1 MFMEKFEARQFTARY
16 NKIMLYTFLAVLL
29 VSALLISIQAIS
41 EAKYK
46 NNQLIEQFKTEAI
59 AIDNLIVRVT
69 VLLDLMQNNAQD
81 FFLNPRPAASIYFN
95 GLATVGAN
103 EYGLDNIPSPYSIA
117 DAGNLTGQGDLAA
130 LFPELKN
137 EIEMAFN
144 LNSDFKSTLKSV
156 PNAAWVYYTS
166 KNKFINIYP
175 WIPSSGFKFTDKLYK
190 KEFYTLGI
198 PAANPD
204 KTIFWTSVYLDE
216 AGKGVMVTAA
226 KPVYNQDEFLGTV
239 AIDFTL
245 DELGNYVKA
254 FRPELGELS
263 IINARGQL
271 LAHSRLPL
279 TETSVFKDAIPAGV
293 NIDAIAPSCADLQL
307 VQLNQGYQAVC
318 VQLKNAPWKLLY
330 IEKNQSFVSRIF
342 SSIGTVF
349 VVLLASLG
357 ILLYFIKK
365 ITFREFIYPAASLV
379 RHISKQGLGER
390 AINRRVPVAWLPWF
404 AKISETFQQNR
415 NLINEIKQKNTEL
428 TDLNIALERYMP
440 KFILVVSLDEGCGAT
455 NIGSYFASSLAK
467 NSSDKKTVYMEY
479 PANNQMSAAFGYDE
493 NERVHKHVNGF
504 DIWNDFDLGEVPE
517 EAESSLLMTKILNQY
532 ANIVMHATV
541 KGDVDH
547 FIDVYLEPLF
557 RYTKAIV
564 VVVPNTDKAGEKTTA
579 VVKSIQRYVRQ
590 DQTTLYTILNRV
602 NENVD
607 LDTKV
612 NFDIP
617 YIADLP
623 PFTRAMFTI
632 PEPAAKAINE
642 IVERIERVHQICIFI
657 PTTINIDQPF
667 DSSIYVNRTMVF
679 LGEKF
684 GGATSSQAR
693 GVWNSDGSGIVN
705 EVVHLVVSYTTEDDL
720 NRFAN
725 EVIEF
730 IKLLKDEL
738 KQEAMALEINKK
750 MILV

>member
-1 MFMEKFEARQFTARY
+1 MEKFEARQFTARY

-41 EAKYK
+41 EAKNK
-46 NNQLIEQFKTEAI
+46 NTQLIEQFKTEAI

-69 VLLDLMQNNAQD
+69 VLLDLMQNNAED

-95 GLATVGAN
+95 GLADVEAN
-103 EYGLDNIPSPYSIA
+103 EYGLDTIPAPYSVV
-117 DAGNLTGQGDLAA
+117 DAGNLTGQGDLAT
-130 LFPELKN
+130 LSPELKN

-175 WIPSSGFKFTDKLYK
+175 WIPSAEFKFTDKLFK

-198 PAANPD
+198 PEANPD

-226 KPVYNQDEFLGTV
+226 KPVYNRDEFLGTV

-245 DELGNYVKA
+245 EELGNYVKA

-263 IINARGQL
+263 IINVGGQL
-271 LAHSRLPL
+271 LAHTRLPL

-293 NIDAIAPSCADLQL
+293 NLDAVAPTCADLQL
-307 VQLNQGYQAVC
+307 VQLNQGYQMVC
-318 VQLKNAPWKLLY
+318 IQLKNAPWKLLY
-330 IEKNQSFVSRIF
+330 IEKTQSFLSRIF

-349 VVLLASLG
+349 VVLLTSLG

-379 RHISKQGLGER
+379 RHISKQGVGDR
-390 AINRRVPVAWLPWF
+390 APNRRVPAAWLPWF

-479 PANNQMSAAFGYDE
+479 PANTQMSTAFGYDGS
-493 NERVHKHVNGF
+493 ERVHKHANGF

-541 KGDVDH
+541 KGDIDH

-564 VVVPNTDKAGEKTTA
+564 VMVPNTDKTGEKTAA
-579 VVKSIQRYVRQ
+579 VVKSIQRHVRQ

-602 NENVD
+602 NENLE
-607 LDTKV
+607 LDVKV

-617 YIADLP
+617 YIADLQP
-623 PFTRAMFTI
+623 ITRAAFSI

-693 GVWNSDGSGIVN
+693 GVWNSDDSGIVN

-738 KQEAMALEINKK
+738 QQEAMALEINKK

>member
-1 MFMEKFEARQFTARY
+1 MEKFEARQFTARY

-81 FFLNPRPAASIYFN
+81 FFHNPRPTSSIYFN
-95 GLATVGAN
+95 GLSATGAA
-103 EYGLDNIPSPYSIA
+103 EYGLDNIPLPYSVN
-117 DAGNLTGQGDLAA
+117 DAGNLTGKGELADLS
-130 LFPELKN
+130 PGLKN
-137 EIEMAFN
+137 ELEMAFN
-144 LNSDFKSTLKSV
+144 LNSDFKSTLNSV

-175 WIPSSGFKFTDKLYK
+175 WVHSTEFKFTDKLFN
-190 KEFYTLGI
+190 KEFYTLGV
-198 PAANPD
+198 PEANPGRS
-204 KTIFWTSVYLDE
+204 IFWTSVYLDE

-226 KPVYNQDEFLGTV
+226 KPVYNGDEFLGTV

-245 DELGNYVKA
+245 EELGNYVKV

-263 IINARGQL
+263 IINSAGQL
-271 LAHSRLPL
+271 LAHTNLTL
-279 TETSVFKDAIPAGV
+279 TETSVFKDAIPEGV
-293 NIDAIAPSCADLQL
+293 NIDAVAPACADLEL
-307 VQLNQGYQAVC
+307 VQLNQGYQTIC
-318 VQLKNAPWKLLY
+318 VQLKNAPWKLIY
-330 IEKNQSFVSRIF
+330 IEKNQSFISLVF
-342 SSIGTVF
+342 SSKGTLF
-349 VVLLASLG
+349 VVLLAALG
-357 ILLYFIKK
+357 ILLYLIKK
-365 ITFREFIYPAASLV
+365 ITFREFIYPAESLV
-379 RHISKQGLGER
+379 RHISSQGVDEKAASR
-390 AINRRVPVAWLPWF
+390 SVPAPWQPWF
-404 AKISETFQQNR
+404 TKISETFQQNR
-415 NLINEIKQKNTEL
+415 NLISEIKQKNTEL
-428 TDLNIALERYMP
+428 TDLNISLERYMP
-440 KFILVVSLDEGCGAT
+440 KFILVVSVEQGCGAT
-455 NIGSYFASSLAK
+455 TIGSYFAGSLAK
-467 NSSDKKTVYMEY
+467 NHSDKKTVYMEY
-479 PANNQMSAAFGYDE
+479 PAKGKISTEFGYDE
-493 NERVHKHVNGF
+493 SEPIHKHTNGF

-517 EAESSLLMTKILNQY
+517 GAESSLLMTKILNQY

-541 KGDVDH
+541 KGDIDH
-547 FIDVYLEPLF
+547 FIDMYLEPLF

-564 VVVPNTDKAGEKTTA
+564 VMVPNSDKAVEKTAA
-579 VVKSIQRYVRQ
+579 VVKSIQRHVRQ
-590 DQTTLYTILNRV
+590 DQTTLYTIV
-602 NENVD
+602 NKVNKD
-607 LDTKV
+607 INLDMKV
-612 NFDIP
+612 NFDVP

-623 PFTRAMFTI
+623 AVSSAAFNV
-632 PEPAAKAINE
+632 PEPAAKVITE

-693 GVWNSDGSGIVN
+693 GVWNSDDSGIVN

-738 KQEAMALEINKK
+738 QQEAMALEINKK

>member
-1 MFMEKFEARQFTARY
+1 MEKFEARQFTARY

-69 VLLDLMQNNAQD
+69 VLLDLMQNNAED
-81 FFLNPRPAASIYFN
+81 FFNNPRPASSIYFK
-95 GLATVGAN
+95 GLLATGSA
-103 EYGLDNIPSPYSIA
+103 EYGLDNIPLPYSLS
-117 DAGNLTGQGDLAA
+117 DAGNLTGKGDLAT
-130 LFPELKN
+130 LSTELKN

-175 WIPSSGFKFTDKLYK
+175 WVPSTEFKFIDKLFN

-198 PAANPD
+198 PEANPSRN
-204 KTIFWTSVYLDE
+204 IFWTSVYLDE

-226 KPVYNQDEFLGTV
+226 KPVYNSDEFLGTV

-245 DELGNYVKA
+245 EELGNYVKA

-263 IINARGQL
+263 IINSAGQL
-271 LAHSRLPL
+271 LAHTNLRL
-279 TETSVFKDAIPAGV
+279 TETSVFKDAIPEGLD
-293 NIDAIAPSCADLQL
+293 IDTVAPACADLEL
-307 VQLNQGYQAVC
+307 VQLNQGYQTIC
-318 VQLKNAPWKLLY
+318 VQLKNAPWKLIY
-330 IEKNQSFVSRIF
+330 IEKNQSFISLVF
-342 SSIGTVF
+342 SSMGTVF
-349 VVLLASLG
+349 IVLLASLG
-357 ILLYFIKK
+357 ILLYLIKK
-365 ITFREFIYPAASLV
+365 ITFREFIYPAESLV
-379 RHISKQGLGER
+379 RHISSQGVDEKVAGR
-390 AINRRVPVAWLPWF
+390 SVPAPWVPWF
-404 AKISETFQQNR
+404 IKISETFQQNR
-415 NLINEIKQKNTEL
+415 NLISEIKQKNTEL
-428 TDLNIALERYMP
+428 TDLNISLERYMP
-440 KFILVVSLDEGCGAT
+440 KFILVVSVEQGCGAT
-455 NIGSYFASSLAK
+455 TIGSYFAGSLAK
-467 NSSDKKTVYMEY
+467 NHSDKKTVYMEY
-479 PANNQMSAAFGYDE
+479 PANGKIGTEFGYDE
-493 NERVHKHVNGF
+493 SEPIHKHTNGF

-517 EAESSLLMTKILNQY
+517 GAESSLLMTKILNQY

-541 KGDVDH
+541 KGEIDH
-547 FIDVYLEPLF
+547 FIDMYLEPLF

-564 VVVPNTDKAGEKTTA
+564 VMVPNSDKAAEKTAA
-579 VVKSIQRYVRQ
+579 VVKSIQRHVRQ
-590 DQTTLYTILNRV
+590 DQTTLYTILNMV
-602 NENVD
+602 TKD
-607 LDTKV
+607 ISLDMKV
-612 NFDIP
+612 NFDVP

-623 PFTRAMFTI
+623 AVSRATFNV
-632 PEPAAKAINE
+632 PEPAARVINE

-667 DSSIYVNRTMVF
+667 DSSVYVNRTMVF

-693 GVWNSDGSGIVN
+693 GVWNSDDSGIVN

-738 KQEAMALEINKK
+738 QQEAMALEINKK

>member
-1 MFMEKFEARQFTARY
+1 MEKFETRQFTARY
-16 NKIMLYTFLAVLL
+16 NTIMLYTFLAVLL
-29 VSALLISIQAIS
+29 VSALLISIQAVS

-46 NNQLIEQFKTEAI
+46 NNQLIEQFKTESV

-81 FFLNPRPAASIYFN
+81 FLLNPRPTGSLYFN
-95 GLATVGAN
+95 GLAQTGPA
-103 EYGLDNIPSPYSIA
+103 EYGLDNIPLPYSTQ
-117 DAGNLTGQGDLAA
+117 DAGNLTGQGELGA
-130 LFPELKN
+130 LPAGLKN

-144 LNSDFKSTLKSV
+144 LNSDFKSTLSSV

-175 WIPSSGFKFTDKLYK
+175 WVPSSDFKFTERLFN
-190 KEFYTLGI
+190 KEFYTLGV
-198 PAANPD
+198 PDANPE
-204 KTIFWTSVYLDE
+204 KAIFWTSVYLDE

-226 KPVYNQDEFLGTV
+226 KPVYNSEEFLGTV

-245 DELGNYVKA
+245 EELGNYVRA

-263 IINARGQL
+263 IINSNGQL
-271 LAHSRLPL
+271 LAHTRLTL
-279 TETSVFKDAIPAGV
+279 TETSIFKDAIPEGV
-293 NIDAIAPSCADLQL
+293 DIDAVASSCADLEL
-307 VQLNQGYQAVC
+307 VQLNQGYQAIC
-318 VQLKNAPWKLLY
+318 FQLKNAPWKLIY
-330 IEKNQSFVSRIF
+330 IEKNQSLTSLVF
-342 SSIGTVF
+342 SSKGTVF
-349 VVLLASLG
+349 IFLLAALG
-357 ILLYFIKK
+357 ILLYSIKK
-365 ITFREFIYPAASLV
+365 ITFREFIYPAESLV
-379 RHISKQGLGER
+379 RHISLQGVDEQAKGDT
-390 AINRRVPVAWLPWF
+390 VPSVWVPWF
-404 AKISETFQQNR
+404 IKISETFQQNR
-415 NLINEIKQKNTEL
+415 NLISEIKQKNTEL
-428 TDLNIALERYMP
+428 TDLNISLERYMP
-440 KFILVVSLDEGCGAT
+440 KFILVVSVEQGSGAT
-455 NIGSYFASSLAK
+455 TIGSYFAGSLAK
-467 NSSDKKTVYMEY
+467 GNSDKKTVYMEY
-479 PANNQMSAAFGYDE
+479 PANGEISTEFGYDE
-493 NERVHKHVNGF
+493 NERIHKHTNGF

-517 EAESSLLMTKILNQY
+517 GAESSLLMTKILNQY
-532 ANIVMHATV
+532 ANIIMHATV
-541 KGDVDH
+541 KGDIDQ
-547 FIDVYLEPLF
+547 FIDTYLEPLF

-564 VVVPNTDKAGEKTTA
+564 VMVPNTDKAGEKTAA
-579 VVKSIQRYVRQ
+579 VVKSIQRHVRQ

-602 NENVD
+602 NKD
-607 LDTKV
+607 IGLDMKV
-612 NFDIP
+612 NFDVP

-623 PFTRAMFTI
+623 AVSRATFNV
-632 PEPAAKAINE
+632 PEPAAKVINE

-693 GVWNSDGSGIVN
+693 GVWNSDDSGIVN

-738 KQEAMALEINKK
+738 QQEAMALEINKK

>member
-1 MFMEKFEARQFTARY
+1 MEKFEARQFTARY

-46 NNQLIEQFKTEAI
+46 NNQLIEQFKTEAV

-81 FFLNPRPAASIYFN
+81 FFHNPRPTSSIYLN
-95 GLATVGAN
+95 GLSATGAV
-103 EYGLDNIPSPYSIA
+103 EYGLDTIPLPYSVS
-117 DAGNLTGQGDLAA
+117 DAGNLTGKGNLTE
-130 LFPELKN
+130 LPVELKN

-144 LNSDFKSTLKSV
+144 LNSDFKSTLKSL

-175 WIPSSGFKFTDKLYK
+175 WVSSADFKFTDKLYN
-190 KEFYTLGI
+190 KEFYTLGV

-204 KTIFWTSVYLDE
+204 RNIFWTAVYLDE

-226 KPVYNQDEFLGTV
+226 KPVYNSDEFLGTV

-245 DELGNYVKA
+245 EELGNYVKA

-263 IINARGQL
+263 IINSAGQL
-271 LAHSRLPL
+271 LAHTNLTL
-279 TETSVFKDAIPAGV
+279 TETSIFKDAIPAGLH
-293 NIDAIAPSCADLQL
+293 IDAIAPSCSGLEL
-307 VQLNQGYQAVC
+307 VQLNQGYQTIC
-318 VQLKNAPWKLLY
+318 VQLKNAPWKLIY
-330 IEKNQSFVSRIF
+330 IEKKQSFMSLVF

-349 VVLLASLG
+349 IVLLASLG
-357 ILLYFIKK
+357 ILLYLIKK
-365 ITFREFIYPAASLV
+365 ITFREFIYPAESLV
-379 RHISKQGLGER
+379 RHISSQGVDENGASR
-390 AINRRVPVAWLPWF
+390 SVPAPWVPWF
-404 AKISETFQQNR
+404 IKISETFQQNR
-415 NLINEIKQKNTEL
+415 NLISEIKQKNTEL
-428 TDLNIALERYMP
+428 TDFNISLERYMP
-440 KFILVVSLDEGCGAT
+440 KFILVVSVEQGCGAT
-455 NIGSYFASSLAK
+455 TLGSYFAGSLAK
-467 NSSDKKTVYMEY
+467 NHSDKKTVYMEY
-479 PANNQMSAAFGYDE
+479 PANGQLSTEFGYDE
-493 NERVHKHVNGF
+493 GERIHKHTNGF

-517 EAESSLLMTKILNQY
+517 GAASSLLMTKILNQY
-532 ANIVMHATV
+532 ANIVMHAAV
-541 KGDVDH
+541 KGDIDH
-547 FIDVYLEPLF
+547 FIDLYLEPLF

-564 VVVPNTDKAGEKTTA
+564 VMVPSADKTGQKTA
-579 VVKSIQRYVRQ
+579 VVVKRIQRHVRQ

-602 NENVD
+602 NQDIN

-612 NFDIP
+612 NFDVP

-623 PFTRAMFTI
+623 TVSRATFNV
-632 PEPAAKAINE
+632 PEPAAKVINE

-667 DSSIYVNRTMVF
+667 DSSVYVNRTMVF

-693 GVWNSDGSGIVN
+693 GVWNSDDSGIVN

>member
-1 MFMEKFEARQFTARY
+1 MEKFDARQFTARY

-41 EAKYK
+41 AAKYK
-46 NNQLIEQFKTEAI
+46 NNQLVEQFKTEAI

-81 FFLNPRPAASIYFN
+81 FFLNPRPTPSIYVD
-95 GLATVGAN
+95 GLAAIGES

-117 DAGNLTGQGDLAA
+117 DAGNLTGQGNLNELSVA
-130 LFPELKN
+130 LKN

-144 LNSDFKSTLKSV
+144 LNSDFKSTLNSV

-175 WIPSSGFKFTDKLYK
+175 WVPSAKFKFTDKLFK
-190 KEFYTLGI
+190 KEFYTLGV
-198 PAANPD
+198 PATNPNRD
-204 KTIFWTSVYLDE
+204 IFWTSVYLDE

-226 KPVYNQDEFLGTV
+226 KPVYNRDEFLGTV

-245 DELGNYVKA
+245 EELGNYVKV

-263 IINARGQL
+263 IINSAGQL
-271 LAHSRLPL
+271 LAHTNLPL
-279 TETSVFKDAIPAGV
+279 TETSVFKDAIPKGV
-293 NIDAIAPSCADLQL
+293 TIDAISPSCPDLQL
-307 VQLNQGYQAVC
+307 VQLGQGYQAIC
-318 VQLKNAPWKLLY
+318 MQLKNAPWKLVY
-330 IEKNQSFVSRIF
+330 IEKNQSFMSLIF
-342 SSIGTVF
+342 SSMGTVF
-349 VVLLASLG
+349 IVLLAALG
-357 ILLYFIKK
+357 ILLYLIKK
-365 ITFREFIYPAASLV
+365 ITFREFIYPAESLV
-379 RHISKQGLGER
+379 RHISRQGVNEKAPSRL
-390 AINRRVPVAWLPWF
+390 VPSAWVPWF
-404 AKISETFQQNR
+404 VKISETFQQNR
-415 NLINEIKQKNTEL
+415 NLISEIKQKNTEL
-428 TDLNIALERYMP
+428 TDLNISLERYMP
-440 KFILVVSLDEGCGAT
+440 KFILVVSLEQGCGAT
-455 NIGSYFASSLAK
+455 TIGSYFAGSLAK
-467 NSSDKKTVYMEY
+467 NHSDKKTVYMEY
-479 PANNQMSAAFGYDE
+479 PANGKISAEFGYDQ
-493 NERVHKHVNGF
+493 NERIHKHVNGF
-504 DIWNDFDLGEVPE
+504 DIWNDFDLGEVPQG
-517 EAESSLLMTKILNQY
+517 AESSLLMTKILNQY
-532 ANIVMHATV
+532 ANIVMHANVTANI
-541 KGDVDH
+541 DQ
-547 FIDVYLEPLF
+547 FIDTYLEPLF

-564 VVVPNTDKAGEKTTA
+564 VMVPNNDKSGEQTAA
-579 VVKSIQRYVRQ
+579 VVKSIQRHVRQ
-590 DQTTLYTILNRV
+590 DQTTIYTILNRV
-602 NENVD
+602 SND
-607 LDTKV
+607 IALDTKV
-612 NFDIP
+612 NFDVP

-623 PFTRAMFTI
+623 AVNNTRFNL
-632 PEPAAKAINE
+632 PEPAAKVINE

-693 GVWNSDGSGIVN
+693 GVWNSDDSGIVN

-738 KQEAMALEINKK
+738 QQEAMALEINKK

>member
-1 MFMEKFEARQFTARY
+1 MEKFDARQFTARY

-46 NNQLIEQFKTEAI
+46 NNQLVEQFKTEAI

-69 VLLDLMQNNAQD
+69 VLLDLMQNNAED
-81 FFLNPRPAASIYFN
+81 FFLNPRPTSSIYVN
-95 GLATVGAN
+95 GLSEIGAA
-103 EYGLDNIPSPYSIA
+103 EYGLDTIPSPYSLM
-117 DAGNLTGQGDLAA
+117 DAGNLTGQGALAE
-130 LFPELKN
+130 LSPELKN

-166 KNKFINIYP
+166 KNRFINIYP
-175 WIPSSGFKFTDKLYK
+175 WVPSTEFKFTDKLFK
-190 KEFYTLGI
+190 KEFYTLGV
-198 PAANPD
+198 PETNPSRN
-204 KTIFWTSVYLDE
+204 IFWTSVYLDE

-226 KPVYNQDEFLGTV
+226 KPVYNNNEFLGTV

-245 DELGNYVKA
+245 EELGNYVKV

-263 IINARGQL
+263 IINSAGQL
-271 LAHSRLPL
+271 LAHTHLPL
-279 TETSVFKDAIPAGV
+279 TETSVFKEAIPEGV
-293 NIDAIAPSCADLQL
+293 NIHAIAPSCADLQL
-307 VQLNQGYQAVC
+307 VQLNQDYQTIC
-318 VQLKNAPWKLLY
+318 VQLKNAPWKLIY
-330 IEKNQSFVSRIF
+330 IEKSQSFMSLIF

-357 ILLYFIKK
+357 ILLYLIKK
-365 ITFREFIYPAASLV
+365 ITFREFIYPAELLV
-379 RHISKQGLGER
+379 RHISRQGVNEKAPSRL
-390 AINRRVPVAWLPWF
+390 VPVAWVPWF
-404 AKISETFQQNR
+404 IKISETFQQNR
-415 NLINEIKQKNTEL
+415 NLISEIKQKNTEL
-428 TDLNIALERYMP
+428 TDLNISLERYMP
-440 KFILVVSLDEGCGAT
+440 KFILVVSVEQGCGAT
-455 NIGSYFASSLAK
+455 TMASYFAGSLAK
-467 NSSDKKTVYMEY
+467 NHSDKKTVYMEY
-479 PANNQMSAAFGYDE
+479 PANGKISTEFGYDAS
-493 NERVHKHVNGF
+493 ERIHKHTNGF

-517 EAESSLLMTKILNQY
+517 GAESSLLMTKILNQY
-532 ANIVMHATV
+532 ANIVMHASV

-547 FIDVYLEPLF
+547 FIDMHLEPLF

-564 VVVPNTDKAGEKTTA
+564 VMVPNTHNAGEKTAA
-579 VVKSIQRYVRQ
+579 VIKSIQRYVRQ

-602 NENVD
+602 SED
-607 LDTKV
+607 LDLDMKV
-612 NFDIP
+612 NFEVPFIS
-617 YIADLP
+617 DLP
-623 PFTRAMFTI
+623 AVTRTTFSV
-632 PEPAAKAINE
+632 PEPAFKVITD

-693 GVWNSDGSGIVN
+693 GVWNSDDSGIVS

-738 KQEAMALEINKK
+738 QQEAMALEINKK